1 MSDAQA
7 SAVRQAASPEPSVEE
22 WADRLV
28 YVGAEMRGGSDG
40 PSQVVPVAMEFVGPL
55 PPPGARVLLAGP
67 HDDGLAERLAAH
79 GYRVDVQLRA
89 IDDARSTMSRL
100 PASVTVLCGSLTR
113 VHETYDVVVALGGV
127 NHLASADAPVDDL
140 SAALDAF
147 TDRLAPGGLAAIIV
161 RNDLGIDHLTSS
173 GPPGNRADPFSAGR
187 SALAASLS
195 AAGLVVVNEVCLY
208 PDAVAPSV
216 FVRADAFAAAEAIGD
231 DDDAVATVVASA
243 YRSTVLAADTLVD
256 PRRLARESV
265 SHGLGAA
272 LAPAWLV
279 VVRHAGGIDGPVAP
293 GDDSGSGMLGNADTI
308 VPGRADMILVDRRP
322 SLAASQRMRL
332 QADGRWLRAQLASGE
347 TESTEPNGAAVG
359 PTRRP
364 DRLDGV
370 VPAGPLLEEQ
380 MLGYAGSHDMLS
392 LRRLLGAYARWLGVR
407 TSWLAE
413 TAATEVPQ
421 SMSSELANGPS
432 IGVASDGI
440 PDIECP
446 PDRVF
451 AVADNVVHGAA
462 GFEPLDPSWFA
473 NAPVDARTVFLA
485 ALVRFAE
492 RLLSSALAHPWTTA
506 QPPERL
512 AVRLA
517 SMVGLEATGDLV
529 AMATELAAAHATAF
543 DPSAE
548 RPAANPENP
557 PMAWTPESARPA
569 DSLPALVGPVAP
581 IGPLAEPRSQA
592 AAARSIN
599 ELQYELAGARE
610 QLSLLAGALRDRDQ
624 RLDRANRQLAML
636 KGSRAFRLA
645 AIASKPAKAAIQAV
659 RRFPG
664 RQRRM

>member
-1 MSDAQA
+1 MDVGIYGDPMFIENDHPVYGGLHRIHDLGPRCTTLPWHDRSPRHSRPKNSVPGTSSVRPNGRDVWLGRSALRCERMSRPMSDAQA

-22 WADRLV
+22 WADRC

-256 PRRLARESV
+256 PRRLARSPCRT
-265 SHGLGAA
+265 A
-272 LAPAWLV
+272 LE
-279 VVRHAGGIDGPVAP
+279 
-293 GDDSGSGMLGNADTI
+293 
-308 VPGRADMILVDRRP
+308 RR
-322 SLAASQRMRL
+322 
-332 QADGRWLRAQLASGE
+332 
-347 TESTEPNGAAVG
+347 
-359 PTRRP
+359 
-364 DRLDGV
+364 
-370 VPAGPLLEEQ
+370 
-380 MLGYAGSHDMLS
+380 
-392 LRRLLGAYARWLGVR
+392 
-407 TSWLAE
+407 
-413 TAATEVPQ
+413 
-421 SMSSELANGPS
+421 
-432 IGVASDGI
+432 
-440 PDIECP
+440 
-446 PDRVF
+446 
-451 AVADNVVHGAA
+451 
-462 GFEPLDPSWFA
+462 
-473 NAPVDARTVFLA
+473 
-485 ALVRFAE
+485 
-492 RLLSSALAHPWTTA
+492 
-506 QPPERL
+506 
-512 AVRLA
+512 
-517 SMVGLEATGDLV
+517 
-529 AMATELAAAHATAF
+529 
-543 DPSAE
+543 
-548 RPAANPENP
+548 
-557 PMAWTPESARPA
+557 
-569 DSLPALVGPVAP
+569 
-581 IGPLAEPRSQA
+581 
-592 AAARSIN
+592 
-599 ELQYELAGARE
+599 
-610 QLSLLAGALRDRDQ
+610 
-624 RLDRANRQLAML
+624 
-636 KGSRAFRLA
+636 
-645 AIASKPAKAAIQAV
+645 
-659 RRFPG
+659 
-664 RQRRM
+664 